1 MTATMTTT
9 AQAAPSVFV
18 VDDEEEMR
26 MLARVFLERGGF
38 NVVDEAADGPEALE
52 RFDVLDPPPVPSVV
66 LLDNRM
72 PGLTG
77 QGAGARHRHRRLRL
91 EDGGLPPP
99 RDHPEPAAA
108 AGLIPYGAPGAS
120 ELVPGEVCRLATYA
134 DPAECSIAVPQ
145 GLLASCQPAWAVASV
160 REPISGTWPGPKWIT
175 GLHLHARSTDGETE
189 FRLCR
194 DI

>member
-1 MTATMTTT
+1 MTTT

-77 QGAGARHRHRRLRL
+77 LEVAEQMLERHPGQVIVLFSAHLDYAVKERARAIGIAACVSKMEASRL
-91 EDGGLPPP
+91 
-99 RDHPEPAAA
+99 PE
-108 AGLIPYGAPGAS
+108 II
-120 ELVPGEVCRLATYA
+120 RN
-134 DPAECSIAVPQ
+134 
-145 GLLASCQPAWAVASV
+145 LLQQQA
-160 REPISGTWPGPKWIT
+160 
-175 GLHLHARSTDGETE
+175 
-189 FRLCR
+189 
-194 DI
+194 